1 MQPLALFDTPLDGM
15 NLIEASAGTG
25 KTYTITG
32 LYLRLILEQGLTV
45 EQILVVTYTKAATA
59 ELRERIRTRMVALK
73 RAAEMDGADE
83 FRDALLADPATVEL
97 RLQRLTLAILSFDR
111 AAIFTIHGFCQRLLS
126 ENAFE
131 SGMPFQTEML
141 LDERSLVQEVVD
153 DFWRCHIQ
161 DIPSGLLGYL
171 LDRGITPDQLADGL
185 RGNINKPYLE
195 IRGQA
200 MPEGLAELE
209 RDFLN
214 HFEVARQLW
223 LDQREA
229 IVTLLKQS
237 DGLNRQKYRLASIDK
252 WVLAMDQFLQPSP
265 GPRFA
270 ELEKFTSGALAKA
283 LKKGGVAPTHPFFDH
298 CDTLLGALNSLES
311 HYEQARV
318 ALLSELIPYVNEE
331 LYRRKQQLRVQSY
344 DDLLLN
350 LQGALRGDRG
360 AALVDAVRRT
370 YSAALIDEFQDTD
383 PVQYEIFETLFV
395 ERPGILFLVGDP
407 KQAIY
412 SFRGADIF
420 AYLKASAEARNRYTL
435 DVNWRSVAPL
445 IEAVNHLF
453 AQPQG
458 GFLFPQIGFQVSKP
472 APKEQTR
479 LLDPAGDPA
488 CFRVGFIPGKQSK
501 EQAAQIAA
509 TWTAREIARLL
520 GPGESAARLG
530 ERALVGGDIAVLVRT
545 HRQGRMI
552 RDALAER
559 GIYSVQRAQED
570 VFKTHEATELERLL
584 RAVMEPQRDGLV
596 FAALGTD
603 LLGVSGD
610 EIAGLASDET
620 QLGGYLEQF
629 QVYHELWQAHGFMRM
644 FRHLLRE
651 YRVTE
656 RLLGLPDGERR
667 LTNILHLSELIH
679 QQERDTTAGME
690 AQINWFSQLRLGDM
704 PEDEQRQL
712 RLESDDNLVQI
723 VTIHKSK
730 GLQYPVVFCPF
741 VWDGGTR
748 AIRSDEA
755 CHFHDPG
762 KDNQAVL
769 DLGSPDW
776 PAACQVSQ
784 AETLAESLRL
794 LYVALTRAEQRCY
807 ITWGKVNGA
816 ETSPLAWLLYPPP
829 SPEDMGLDAPAE
841 AKDQDRLESLA
852 THFKSLDES
861 ALQGPLQAWSEQLP
875 GEVLISP
882 CDTEPEEPEVASEP
896 TAVERHSPYA
906 AEALQARQFNRYLSR
921 GNAVTSFSALAAG
934 SEHFELPDH
943 DEILSPME
951 LTSEPPTGRDRFSF
965 PRGANP
971 GSCLHAIFERLEFNR
986 HTPDELQDLV
996 QQQLAAYGIDPVWQD
1011 VVCQLVN
1018 DVLDTPLEPGSDRCL
1033 RRLSKAQCLVEM
1045 EFNYPVARLQAP
1057 GLAKLLMEQGF
1068 AGSEAL
1074 EQAIRRLSFT
1084 DTKGY
1089 LKGFVDLIFVHDGR
1103 YHLLDYKS
1111 NWLGDQIEDYGQ
1123 ANLASAIARDG
1134 YYLQYLLYSLA
1145 LHRYLAQ
1152 RIADYDYERHFGSI
1166 YYLFLRGISPTA
1178 GPDYGIFRDRPARR
1192 LIEVLDDYF
1201 AGTEVSA

>member
-1 MQPLALFDTPLDGM
+1 MQRLALFDTPLDGM

-73 RAAEMDGADE
+73 RAAEQDQPDE
-83 FRDALLADPATVEL
+83 FRDALLADPEMAEL
-97 RLQRLTLAILSFDR
+97 RMQRLTLAILSFDR

-141 LDERSLVQEVVD
+141 LDERALVQEVVD
-153 DFWRCHIQ
+153 DFWRSRIQ
-161 DIPSGLLGYL
+161 DIPPGLLGYL
-171 LDRGITPDQLADGL
+171 LDRGITPDQLAVGL

-195 IRGQA
+195 IRGSA
-200 MPEGLAELE
+200 MPDGLAELE

-214 HFEVARQLW
+214 HFEAARRLW

-237 DGLNRQKYRLASIDK
+237 DGLNRQKYRQSSIDK
-252 WVLAMDQFLQPSP
+252 WGLAMDLYLQPTP
-265 GPRFA
+265 GPQFP
-270 ELEKFTSGALAKA
+270 ELEKFTSDALAQA
-283 LKKGGVAPTHPFFDH
+283 VKKGGVAPVHPFFDACTRLLDALKTLQTH
-298 CDTLLGALNSLES
+298 C
-311 HYEQARV
+311 EQARV
-318 ALLSELIPYVNEE
+318 ALLSELIPYVNAE
-331 LYRRKQQLRVQSY
+331 LQKRKQQLRVQSY

-350 LQGALRGDRG
+350 LQSALRGERG
-360 AALVDAVRRT
+360 EALVEAVRRT

-395 ERPGILFLVGDP
+395 KRPGILFLVGDP

-420 AYLKASAEARNRYTL
+420 AYLKASAETQNRYTL

-445 IEAVNHLF
+445 IEAVNYLF
-453 AQPQG
+453 DQPQG
-458 GFLFPQIGFQVSKP
+458 GFLFQQIGFQHSRP
-472 APKEQTR
+472 APGAQAR
-479 LLDPAGDPA
+479 LHDPAGDPA
-488 CFRVGFIPGKQSK
+488 CFRIGFIPGKQSK
-501 EQAAQIAA
+501 ERAAQIAVA
-509 TWTAREIARLL
+509 WTAREIARLI
-520 GPGESAARLG
+520 GSGAEPAARLG
-530 ERALVGGDIAVLVRT
+530 DQPLSGGDIAVLVRT

-559 GIYSVQRAQED
+559 GVYSVQRAQED

-610 EIAGLASDET
+610 EIAGLADDET
-620 QLGGYLEQF
+620 KLATYLEQF
-629 QVYHELWQAHGFMRM
+629 QEYHELWLAHGFMRM
-644 FRHLLRE
+644 FRHLQRQ

-679 QQERDTTAGME
+679 QQERDTAAGME
-690 AQINWFSQLRLGDM
+690 AQINWLSQLRLGDM

-741 VWDGGTR
+741 VWDGGLH

-755 CHFHDPG
+755 CSFHDPDQG
-762 KDNQAVL
+762 NQAVL
-769 DLGSPDW
+769 DLGSPGWLD
-776 PAACQVSQ
+776 ACRASQ

-816 ETSPLAWLLYPPP
+816 ETSPLAWLLHPPP
-829 SPEDMGLDAPAE
+829 SPDEGE
-841 AKDQDRLESLA
+841 QDRLETLA
-852 THFKSLDES
+852 DQFKSLDES
-861 ALQGPLQAWSEQLP
+861 ALLERLQAWSGQLP
-875 GEVLISP
+875 GEVLITS
-882 CDTEPEEPEVASEP
+882 CEEDQEHAEAATESLL
-896 TAVERHSPYA
+896 VERQFPYA
-906 AEALQARQFNRYLSR
+906 AAALQARQFSRHLSR
-921 GNAVTSFSALAAG
+921 GAAVTSFSALAAG

-943 DEILSPME
+943 DEILSPIE
-951 LTSEPPTGRDRFSF
+951 LPTEPPAGRDRFSF

-971 GSCLHAIFERLEFNR
+971 GSCLHAIFERLDFNC
-986 HTPDELQDLV
+986 HTPDELRGLV
-996 QQQLAAYGIDPVWQD
+996 QQQLLAYGIDPVWQD
-1011 VVCQLVN
+1011 VVCQLVT
-1018 DVLDTPLEPGSDRCL
+1018 DVLDTPLEPGTAPRL
-1033 RRLSKAQCLVEM
+1033 RQLGREQCLVEM

-1057 GLAKLLMEQGF
+1057 RLANLLIEQGF
-1068 AGSEAL
+1068 AVSAAL

-1084 DTKGY
+1084 ETRGY

-1103 YHLLDYKS
+1103 YHVLDYKS
-1111 NWLGDQIEDYGQ
+1111 NWLGDRIGDYAQ
-1123 ANLASAIARDG
+1123 AHLASAVARDG

-1145 LHRYLAQ
+1145 LHRYLTQ
-1152 RIADYDYERHFGSI
+1152 RLPDYDYERHFGSV
-1166 YYLFLRGISPTA
+1166 YYLFLRGISPA
-1178 GPDYGIFRDRPARR
+1178 SGSEYGIFRDRPARR
-1192 LIEVLDDYF
+1192 LIEALDDYF